1 MLPLVMLSVAGSA
14 FAGAVALA
22 YVHAGWGVA
31 LVVLAFLV
39 DAFSNVSVPLVTLG
53 PIQVYFTDVAM
64 VVVAA
69 AMAFRLAQLAGRSRL
84 PAALLAL
91 LGLAVVFSISFVR
104 GVIEFGPQPPG
115 VEFRRYLG
123 FLAIG
128 AYLVT
133 FRPGRERFRAILW
146 IWVAAAYVLCALTL
160 YRWGLAV
167 MAGEVGRLRVV
178 GARETLMIAQA
189 MLMCF
194 HLVLV
199 RDAGR
204 FLRWS
209 AAVFLPFVILLQH
222 RTTWVLLLVAVVV
235 MAAREGRLRARLAA
249 ALAFGGV
256 AGTVGALVLYGD
268 QSSEVL
274 AESASQGSTFV
285 WRLLGWRALLQE
297 HVVDP
302 VATLIGEPF
311 GAGFV
316 RFLPELG
323 YTVDVTPH
331 NFYVTVLLRGGLIA
345 LTCFAA
351 LYLLMLRDTGRAARL
366 LPETHLGFRSAYVLI
381 LTQLVFFLSYD
392 PHHEQGIVL
401 GIALALA
408 STAPESAPDPAAGS
422 PPSRAAAS
430 PPGRADGGAGG
441 GAAAGVGARAGL
453 GDASPHASGPARH
466 IATRSPSAD
475 GAGVAGQFGVDGVGG
490 TKGERETG
498 E

>member
-1 MLPLVMLSVAGSA
+1 MLPLVMFGIAGAS

-22 YVHAGWGVA
+22 YLYAGWGVA

-39 DAFSNVSVPLVTLG
+39 EVVSDVSVALVTIG

-64 VVVAA
+64 LVVAA
-69 AMAFRLAQLAGRSRL
+69 AMAVRLVQLAGRSRL
-84 PAALLAL
+84 PIALLAL
-91 LGLAVVFSISFVR
+91 LGLVLVFSISFVR
-104 GVIEFGPQPPG
+104 GVVEFGPQPPG

-133 FRPGRERFRAILW
+133 FRPGRERLRAILW
-146 IWVAAAYVLCALTL
+146 IWVAAAYVLCALAL
-160 YRWGLAV
+160 YRWGMAL
-167 MAGEVGRLRVV
+167 MAGDVGRLRVL

-199 RDAGR
+199 RDSGR

-222 RTTWVLLLVAVVV
+222 RTIWVLLLVAVVV

-256 AGTVGALVLYGD
+256 AGTVGALLLYGD
-268 QSSEVL
+268 RSSEVL
-274 AESASQGSTFV
+274 AESASQGGTFV

-311 GAGFV
+311 GAGFL

-345 LTCFAA
+345 LLCFAA
-351 LYLLMLRDTGRAARL
+351 LYVRMLRDTGRGARL
-366 LPETHLGFRSAYVLI
+366 QQETFLGYRSAYVLI

-408 STAPESAPDPAAGS
+408 SSAPERAGAAEVSSVGSGS
-422 PPSRAAAS
+422 PCHATARPPST
-430 PPGRADGGAGG
+430 GC
-441 GAAAGVGARAGL
+441 AGL
-453 GDASPHASGPARH
+453 
-466 IATRSPSAD
+466 
-475 GAGVAGQFGVDGVGG
+475 AGQLGVHGVGG
-490 TKGERETG
+490 AKRQREAG
-498 E
+498 Q